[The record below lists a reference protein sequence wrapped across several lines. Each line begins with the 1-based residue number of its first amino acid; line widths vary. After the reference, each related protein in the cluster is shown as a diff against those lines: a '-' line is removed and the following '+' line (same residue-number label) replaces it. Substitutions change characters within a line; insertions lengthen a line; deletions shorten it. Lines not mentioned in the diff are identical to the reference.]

1 MCDTV
6 YTDIRNMSA
15 SMMEVGEELKVAL
28 DKWTE
33 NRRCWVTDKVCRRV
47 RRIRHANKEYRKM
60 RRECGVNDERTES
73 AKSDY
78 FEEKEETKKIVSSAL
93 HTHNKEVMLKVGN
106 NGKKVSYNHMHFLM
120 VRGKQKKDESINI
133 KDENGLFITDENVIV
148 FEVEKL

>member
-33 NRRCWVTDKVCRRV
+33 NRRCWVTEEVCRRV

-93 HTHNKEVMLKVGN
+93 HTHNKEVMWKVGN
-106 NGKKVSYNHMHFLM
+106 NGKKVSYNHMNFLM

-148 FEVEKL
+148 FEVEKF